1 MKMPLHRQ
9 ESIMLVNEC
18 CNPDVVCCEPET
30 VVQEVAALMRRH
42 HVGSVVVV
50 DPEDRRVPIG
60 IVTDRDIVV
69 ETIAPE
75 LDVKTITAGDIM
87 SKPIVTV
94 RDTEGLAD
102 SLQLMR
108 NHKVRRI
115 PVVTEDGALSGIVT
129 VDDVINL
136 LARELQTITGAII
149 GQPMLEA
156 QMRR

>member
-1 MKMPLHRQ
+1 
-9 ESIMLVNEC
+9 MLVNEC
-18 CNPDVVCCEPET
+18 CNPEVVCCEPET

-50 DPEDRRVPIG
+50 DPEDRRLPIG

-87 SKPIVTV
+87 STPVVTA
-94 RDTEGLAD
+94 RDTEGLAET
-102 SLQLMR
+102 LQRMR

-115 PVVTEDGALSGIVT
+115 PVVTEGGALFGIVT
-129 VDDVINL
+129 VDDVIHL
-136 LARELQTITGAII
+136 LARELQTITSAIS
-149 GQPMLEA
+149 GQQMLEA